1 MGKIAEKLVEK
12 LIIPPLEFIDKS
24 GEKIKDLM
32 KIGEIKKKIEKDGKF
47 RKLTLSY
54 DEYIFLMEK
63 GKLKL
68 ENKKVALF
76 WKPSSEIEI
85 RLFECV
91 IKNYD
96 AYRKFSL
103 KGSKNFIKQ
112 NPINVCENETITL
125 EFTGNLSK
133 MKLLNIYY
141 TGRNNMKIKIK
152 CKNDIPQYQDC
163 DEFILTKKRENITS
177 NELIKMFNEDFINDF
192 SFDKNSEI
200 EIYMN
205 PFEYCDDFRWWAYE
219 EIEKYIVRKWC
230 QGYEATTDFYLKKN
244 DVFDPEDYN
253 NFKNK
258 EYPILTIGS
267 FIGNRYSAA
276 ETWIED
282 GEIPEF
288 SNWVSRLCDDDTDYK
303 KYGFDKLLGME
314 QNEIFKEG
322 QMPKI
327 FSFAKVTMKKS
338 SLEIPENSEE
348 YSNKKG
354 INFYPVKIEYL
365 DENFDV
371 ISKIEFNEFGVA
383 KFEGFENYRQ
393 GY

>member
-1 MGKIAEKLVEK
+1 MEKIGEKLVEK

-76 WKPSSEIEI
+76 WEPSSEIEI

-103 KGSKNFIKQ
+103 KGSKNFIKP
-112 NPINVCENETITL
+112 NTINFRENETITL
-125 EFTGNLSK
+125 EFTGSLGK
-133 MKLLNIYY
+133 MKLLNVYY
-141 TGRNNMKIKIK
+141 IGRNDMKIKIK

-163 DEFILTKKRENITS
+163 DEFVLTKKWKNITS
-177 NELIKMFNEDFINDF
+177 NELTKMFNEDFINEF
-192 SFDKNSEI
+192 SFNKNSEI

-205 PFEYCDDFRWWAYE
+205 LFEYCDDFRWWAYE
-219 EIEKYIVRKWC
+219 EIDEYIVRKWS

-244 DVFDPEDYN
+244 NDFNPEDYN
-253 NFKNK
+253 YFKNK
-258 EYPILTIGS
+258 EYPVLTIGS
-267 FIGNRYSAA
+267 FIGNRSYTA
-276 ETWIED
+276 EIWIKD

-288 SNWVSRLCDDDTDYK
+288 SSWASRIDGDDTDYK
-303 KYGFDKLLGME
+303 KYGFDKLLGIE

-322 QMPKI
+322 QIPKI
-327 FSFAKVTMKKS
+327 FSFAKVTMKESPLK
-338 SLEIPENSEE
+338 IPENSEE
-348 YSNKKG
+348 YLNKRG
-354 INFYPVKIEYL
+354 INLYPTKIEYL
-365 DENFDV
+365 DKNFDV
-371 ISKIEFNEFGVA
+371 ISKIEFNKFGVA
-383 KFEGFENYRQ
+383 KFEGFENYRE
-393 GY
+393 G

>member
-1 MGKIAEKLVEK
+1 MEKIAEKLVEK
-12 LIIPPLEFIDKS
+12 LIIPPLEFIDRS
-24 GEKIKDLM
+24 GEKIKDWI
-32 KIGEIKKKIEKDGKF
+32 KIDKIKKKIEKDGKF

-76 WKPSSEIEI
+76 WDSSSEIEI

-91 IKNYD
+91 IENYD
-96 AYRKFSL
+96 SYRKFSL

-112 NPINVCENETITL
+112 SSINVRENGTITL
-125 EFTGNLSK
+125 EFTGNLNK
-133 MKLLNIYY
+133 MKLLNVYY

-163 DEFILTKKRENITS
+163 DEFILTKKRGNITS
-177 NELIKMFNEDFINDF
+177 NELIEMFNEDFINDF

-219 EIEKYIVRKWC
+219 EIDKYIVRKWS

-244 DVFDPEDYN
+244 DAFNPEDYN
-253 NFKNK
+253 SFKTK

-267 FIGNRYSAA
+267 FIGNRYSAS
-276 ETWIED
+276 ETWIKD
-282 GEIPEF
+282 GKIPEF
-288 SNWVSRLCDDDTDYK
+288 SNWVSGLCDDDTDYK

-322 QMPKI
+322 QIPKI
-327 FSFAKVTMKKS
+327 FSFAKVTMKESTLK
-338 SLEIPENSEE
+338 IPENSEE
-348 YSNKKG
+348 YLNKRG
-354 INFYPVKIEYL
+354 INLYPTKIEYL

-371 ISKIEFNEFGVA
+371 ISKIEFNKFGVA
-383 KFEGFENYRQ
+383 KFEGFENYRE
-393 GY
+393 G